1 VNLDPASLAAPTWP
15 TLAMG
20 LFGVAASIL
29 WGRTAYQLNMLANAL
44 EKEQKATA
52 DRRDAVDEA
61 IRRLELGLQRV
72 ADKVGVPM
80 DLT

>member
-1 VNLDPASLAAPTWP
+1 
-15 TLAMG
+15 
-20 LFGVAASIL
+20 VAASIL

>member
-1 VNLDPASLAAPTWP
+1 
-15 TLAMG
+15 M
-20 LFGVAASIL
+20 AASIL